1 MSSIDEDRFEDRVE
15 ELQERSRLSEPE
27 ARITAALEQGLSA
40 DEVGEL
46 FDIPAST
53 VEEYTERIRQTVHEA
68 RVLVE
73 EIGDVYDEPE

>member
-1 MSSIDEDRFEDRVE
+1 MSAIDEDRFERRVE

-27 ARITAALEQGLSA
+27 ARITAALEQGLSH

-46 FDIPAST
+46 FDIPEST
-53 VEEYTERIRQTVHEA
+53 VDEYAERIRRTVHDA